1 MWRKTDTAYI
11 VETGLVCVEEN
22 GHWLYSGD
30 WTGMCRGNQ
39 TLLI

>member
-11 VETGLVCVEEN
+11 VETGLVC
-22 GHWLYSGD
+22 GGKQTLLIYSGD
-30 WTGMCRGNQ
+30 WTGVCGGKQ